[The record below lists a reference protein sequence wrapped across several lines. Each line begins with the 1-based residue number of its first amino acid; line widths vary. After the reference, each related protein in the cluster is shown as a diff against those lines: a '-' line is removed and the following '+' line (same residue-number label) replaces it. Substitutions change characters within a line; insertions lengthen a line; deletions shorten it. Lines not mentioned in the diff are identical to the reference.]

1 MKMADRIKII
11 MVLLVTVLV
20 LDQTTK
26 KLADMYLKNAE
37 VFYYLWDMV
46 QIRYAENTG
55 AWGGLG
61 GDLPTWGR
69 IIFLQIVPFIF
80 LIALFFYVVTRD
92 EFGKGD
98 LIAFGLIL
106 GGGLGNLIDR
116 AVYGYVIDFAYMGIG
131 QFGLPLSQFFEKN
144 IMSIGWLEHLGT
156 NIFNVADVAI
166 MAGTIYILFIAVF
179 RKQDLAAATEK
190 TKVGEM
196 AKTQTENS

>member
-1 MKMADRIKII
+1 MADRIKII
-11 MVLLVTVLV
+11 LVILAVVLV

-26 KLADMYLKNAE
+26 KLADMYLKNAD
-37 VFYYLWDMV
+37 VFYYVWDML

-61 GDLPTWGR
+61 GDLPIWGR
-69 IIFLQIVPFIF
+69 VIFLQIVPFIF

-116 AVYGYVIDFAYMGIG
+116 AVYGYVIDFAYIGIG

-144 IMSIGWLEHLGT
+144 IMAIGWLEHLGT
-156 NIFNVADVAI
+156 NIFNVADIAI
-166 MAGTIYILFIAVF
+166 MAGTIYILLIAVF
-179 RKQDLAAATEK
+179 RKQEPVASPEK
-190 TKVGEM
+190 TNT
-196 AKTQTENS
+196 ADLTQTQSEN